1 MLIELY
7 LITIIIYGH
16 SHPHGRMVMKLPLA
30 SHNLRPFKP
39 HFVLDVPNGLEFTKD
54 YGFGQ
59 RYLMSA
65 FIADF
70 AGRCP
75 ARCEVYFSGWSAG
88 RLEGEGC
95 PSGSVQVGAVQ
106 DAASSKLLKDRMCS
120 TDRAWMEQAIV
131 LCVTMCNCLAHW
143 GSIAH

>member
-1 MLIELY
+1 MSQQYQVIPSASAIHMGNQVFLAPMLEAPGFVDIFSYTAAELNSYMLIELY

-30 SHNLRPFKP
+30 SHNLRPFKS

-75 ARCEVYFSGWSAG
+75 ARCEVYFSG
-88 RLEGEGC
+88 
-95 PSGSVQVGAVQ
+95 
-106 DAASSKLLKDRMCS
+106 
-120 TDRAWMEQAIV
+120 
-131 LCVTMCNCLAHW
+131 
-143 GSIAH
+143 